1 MKQSSKI
8 LLENFKVERFKLVG
22 NIEQLFP
29 DDKNTI
35 TLTFSDRFSSVIVN
49 SVLKATYNGNITMS
63 LIGDNNTYKESH
75 EKNGT

>member
-8 LLENFKVERFKLVG
+8 LLENCKVERFKLVG

-29 DDKNTI
+29 DDKNTV
-35 TLTFSDRFSSVIVN
+35 TLTFSDRFFSVIVN

-75 EKNGT
+75 GKKN